1 MVGQGTAGAVATGV
15 RCTREPDQQGRVRQ
29 LQTDCGTGVDVSG
42 TQRTMEFFRNN
53 PHRWI
58 EATRFEPIGGRQ
70 AWRTRLSEARVKF
83 EADGEGTIEN
93 RQRRMKVDGREW
105 TLSEYMFVPAPELP
119 TRVEP
124 SGQVAFI

>member
-1 MVGQGTAGAVATGV
+1 VN
-15 RCTREPDQQGRVRQ
+15 
-29 LQTDCGTGVDVSG
+29 VSG
-42 TQRTMEFFRNN
+42 TARTMEFFRNN
-53 PHRWI
+53 PLRWI

-105 TLSEYMFVPAPELP
+105 TLSEYMFVPAPDLP

-124 SGQVAFI
+124 SGQVAFL